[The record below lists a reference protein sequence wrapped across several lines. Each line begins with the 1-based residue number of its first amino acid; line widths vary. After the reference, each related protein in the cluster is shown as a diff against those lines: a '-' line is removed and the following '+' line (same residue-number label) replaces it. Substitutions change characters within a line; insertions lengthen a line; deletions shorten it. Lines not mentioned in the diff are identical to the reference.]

1 MTQYHNSKAFRKY
14 HSAKHQRFRRPL
26 IVLTYHDNQLVAI
39 HSSTPTVQFVR
50 LDVVTADA
58 GDTTTWGFPSPTTAR
73 LVTVASLAELPADRY
88 QAAQRAFRTP

>member
-50 LDVVTADA
+50 LDVVPADS
-58 GDTTTWGFPSPTTAR
+58 GDTTRGFPSPTTAR
-73 LVTVASLAELPADRY
+73 LVTVGALAELPAAHYR
-88 QAAQRAFRTP
+88 AAQRAFRTP